1 MNKAFRLT
9 YAKDRDTVVVNVIG
23 AKSMRDA
30 MKVAVETMRKD
41 NDNINEMVGFSL
53 LEISEGGGVK

>member
-9 YAKDRDTVVVNVIG
+9 YAKDRDTVIVNVIG

-53 LEISEGGGVK
+53 LEITEGGGVK